1 MSNQYFLPKAVF
13 AVLILSVILYSCK
26 KTSPPTPSTPP
37 APSKPVAAFDFN
49 IKNQGTLPDTV
60 LFTNNSTGAT
70 SFTWTF
76 DDGNTSTQQSPSN
89 IYKTVKT
96 YNVKLVVAGAGGTD
110 SVTKPITISLDKP
123 KADFSFTIVNGGTLP
138 TNVSFVSTSLR
149 ADSVLWRFDDGTT
162 SKTSSPQVTYKSTRT
177 YNVKLIA
184 YNAAGVDSLVKQV
197 TIIPN
202 NNSVR
207 IFLITPTDKP
217 FNQAYYDILK
227 ATALNIQA
235 YYKTQMGGK
244 TFTLNDP
251 VVDTLRGLHTYAW
264 YNSDN
269 GASISG
275 TDPRFYGY
283 YNTLYEISK
292 IITTNTT
299 LYTYVFYVAAPGG
312 GAGAT
317 GQAALGDQD
326 LDGLLSEV
334 NNPVKRWIGGSAH
347 EWGHAF
353 GLPHPDNQLGNALMW
368 TGYLTYPG
376 NCILQQADKDILNAS
391 KFFK

>member
-1 MSNQYFLPKAVF
+1 MKKNYPSLFQVVML
-13 AVLILSVILYSCK
+13 LLLSIVWVSCSK
-26 KTSPPTPSTPP
+26 KDTANPATPAAP
-37 APSKPVAAFDFN
+37 AKPVAAFDFT
-49 IKNQGTLPDTV
+49 IKNQGTLPDSV
-60 LFTNNSTGAT
+60 VFTNSSTNAT
-70 SFTWTF
+70 SYAWSF
-76 DDGNTSTQQSPSN
+76 DDGNISTQQSPVN
-89 IYKTVKT
+89 VYKAAKT
-96 YNVKLVVAGAGGTD
+96 YNVKLVVTGSGGSD
-110 SVTKPITISLDKP
+110 SITKAVTVSLDKP
-123 KADFSFTIVNGGTLP
+123 KADFSFTIINGGILP
-138 TNVSFVSTSLR
+138 TNVSFTNASLR
-149 ADSVLWRFDDGTT
+149 ADSVLWRFDDGTVSRT
-162 SKTSSPQVTYKSTRT
+162 LSPQATFTSVKI

-184 YNAAGVDSLVKQV
+184 YNSAGVDSVVKPV
-197 TIIPN
+197 TILPN
-202 NNSVR
+202 NYSVR

-217 FNQAYYDILK
+217 FNKAYYDNLK

-235 YYKTQMGGK
+235 FYKSQMSGK

-251 VVDTLRGLHTYAW
+251 VVDTLKGLHTYAW

-269 GASISG
+269 GAAISG

-283 YNTLYEISK
+283 YNTLNEISSLIK
-292 IITTNTT
+292 TNTS
-299 LYTYVFYVAAPGG
+299 LYTYIFYVAAPGG

-326 LDGLLSEV
+326 LDGLLSEL

-353 GLPHPDNQLGNALMW
+353 GLAHPDNQLGTALMW
-368 TGYLTYPG
+368 TGYTTYP